1 MASWIPKVRSRV
13 KTEDIKGQNL
23 SLVEL
28 AFMIQAFFRV
38 AELDNPE
45 ADYTMDW
52 IAQTNNEW
60 LRQKP
65 LRDGD
70 VVTLRNVIM
79 LRRSEKIIE
88 LVAVLRKTD
97 DTYDIAEGLWRDEG

>member
-1 MASWIPKVRSRV
+1 MAKWKPKVRSRV
-13 KTEDIKGQNL
+13 KTEDMKGQNL
-23 SLVEL
+23 SLAEL
-28 AFMIQAFFRV
+28 AFMIQEFFRI

-65 LRDGD
+65 IRKGA
-70 VVTLRNVIM
+70 VVSFRNIVM
-79 LRRSEKIIE
+79 LRRSENIIE
-88 LVAVLRKTD
+88 LVAVLRKAD
-97 DTYDIAEGLWRDEG
+97 DTYDIAERLWRDEE

>member
-1 MASWIPKVRSRV
+1 MAKWTAKVRSRV

-23 SLVEL
+23 SLAEL
-28 AFMIQAFFRV
+28 AFMIQEFFRV

-45 ADYTMDW
+45 ADYSMDW

-65 LRDGD
+65 LQEGK
-70 VVTLRNVIM
+70 VSSLRNIIM
-79 LRRSEKIIE
+79 LRRQESIIE
-88 LVAVLRKTD
+88 LVGVFRKSD
-97 DTYDIAEGLWRDEG
+97 KTYDLAEKLWREEE

>member
-1 MASWIPKVRSRV
+1 MASWTSKVRSRV
-13 KTEDIKGQNL
+13 KTEDMKGQNL

-28 AFMIQAFFRV
+28 AFMIQEFFRV
-38 AELDNPE
+38 AELNNPE
-45 ADYTMDW
+45 ADYSMDW

-65 LRDGD
+65 VRSGS
-70 VVTLRNVIM
+70 VVAFRNIVM
-79 LRRSEKIIE
+79 LRRSERIIE

-97 DTYDIAEGLWRDEG
+97 DTYNIAEKLWRDEG